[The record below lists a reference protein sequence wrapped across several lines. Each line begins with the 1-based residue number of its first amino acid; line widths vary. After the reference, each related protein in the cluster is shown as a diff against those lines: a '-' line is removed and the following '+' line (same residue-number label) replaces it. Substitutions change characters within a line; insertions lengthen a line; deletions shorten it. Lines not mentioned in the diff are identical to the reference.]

1 MIKWINADFGPVSW
15 DDNDVTGVNIMQS
28 SPFALLGKLRKVPE
42 ALVVIRDWQ
51 AEHLPP
57 HGRRPHCIGFRRP
70 EWVAVTR
77 VEHHRSSRP
86 RVYVRCFGR
95 RSAIVSV
102 ERQYVAEALRH
113 DPAA

>member
-51 AEHLPP
+51 AEHLP
-57 HGRRPHCIGFRRP
+57 
-70 EWVAVTR
+70 AA
-77 VEHHRSSRP
+77 RSS
-86 RVYVRCFGR
+86 
-95 RSAIVSV
+95 A
-102 ERQYVAEALRH
+102 ALHRIQT
-113 DPAA
+113 P